1 MSSGTSSSPASRSC
15 GRRGRTQLY
24 HSAPGPAKQA
34 VPGPIIY
41 HQPTEHSVG
50 HQLHHPRH
58 YSPNQ
63 SSHLLTSRCQGR
75 REGTKINTMQP
86 AALRS
91 VAVDQ
96 SFQPNK
102 INGKTWHVLF
112 WGRGMSGQLL
122 RLYAAA
128 VISLPG
134 SSGSGVVPVGAR
146 LFLPALQLTSK

>member
-1 MSSGTSSSPASRSC
+1 MEPVVHQRAARAA
-15 GRRGRTQLY
+15 RGRTQLY
-24 HSAPGPAKQA
+24 YSTPGPAKQA
-34 VPGPIIY
+34 VPGPITY
-41 HQPTEHSVG
+41 HQPTEHSVE
-50 HQLHHPRH
+50 HPLHHPRH
-58 YSPNQ
+58 CSPNQ
-63 SSHLLTSRCQGR
+63 SSHLPTSRCQGR

-146 LFLPALQLTSK
+146 LFFACSAANKQVN